1 MAQLTIYIDQDTIR
15 KIENAA
21 AENKVSVSRWV
32 RDRIETALKD
42 QWPASFSR
50 LFGALSGTDFEEPE
64 ELDYKNDASREKI

>member
-50 LFGALSGTDFEEPE
+50 LFGALAETDFKEPE
-64 ELDYKNDASREKI
+64 ELDYENDVPRETI

>member
-21 AENKVSVSRWV
+21 AESNVSVSRWV